1 MRFLFLIEKLTK
13 KGYNVN
19 WRNVVTGLQRNEY
32 ILEDIMSFSDLKLEL
47 AL

>member
-19 WRNVVTGLQRNEY
+19 WRIFVTGLQRNEY
-32 ILEDIMSFSDLKLEL
+32 ILEEIMSFSDL
-47 AL
+47 